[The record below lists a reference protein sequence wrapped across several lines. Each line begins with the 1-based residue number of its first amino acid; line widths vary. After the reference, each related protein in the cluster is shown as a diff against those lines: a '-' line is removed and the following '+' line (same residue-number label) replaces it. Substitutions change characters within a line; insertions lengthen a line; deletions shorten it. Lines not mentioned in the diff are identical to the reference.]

1 MIIVSVI
8 VMIDRY
14 NRYLMDYLINEISM
28 ITRKELYYR
37 IYFNVGAA
45 WREGAPNRSS
55 SSSSSNHQ
63 QQQVVAATAVGVV
76 ESRGMVA
83 RIRVSKV
90 GRGYLF
96 IPSPLPPTI
105 NTTSTTTTTTAITTT
120 TTIANIAYIK
130 YVGSDNAN
138 PNDS

>member
-1 MIIVSVI
+1 ML
-8 VMIDRY
+8 RL
-14 NRYLMDYLINEISM
+14 R
-28 ITRKELYYR
+28 R
-37 IYFNVGAA
+37 AA
-45 WREGAPNRSS
+45 WREGAPNS

-63 QQQVVAATAVGVV
+63 QQQQVAAATAVGVV
-76 ESRGMVA
+76 EMVA

-96 IPSPLPPTI
+96 IPSPPPPPPTI